1 MALTG
6 TQIDKPA
13 GVRPAGELAGR
24 RSLRSTKSDVMTV
37 LMGLSFVV
45 VVLPLAAVLWTVLS
59 KGAAQLSWDFI
70 TKPIPTVTRVA
81 GPGMGPALVGTV
93 LVTVTAALMAV
104 PLGILGAVYL
114 NEYSNGGRFAQLVRF
129 MATVMTGVPS
139 VVMGLFVYITYTLRF
154 KQNAFGGALAL
165 AFLMLP
171 IIIRSTEEMLRL
183 VPNNLRE
190 ASAALG
196 ARKSRTI
203 LTVVLPAA
211 LPGVVSGC
219 LLAVARAAG
228 ETAPILFVVGAAT
241 ETNRSLFSGVN
252 TALSAQIFANAQQP
266 FVGAQER
273 AWGAALLLLL
283 IAFAVTLLARLV
295 TARFALKR

>member
-1 MALTG
+1 MNVVDRDAIDLT
-6 TQIDKPA
+6 Q
-13 GVRPAGELAGR
+13 RSSR
-24 RSLRSTKSDVMTV
+24 RTRTDRLMTGVMTAC
-37 LMGLSFVV
+37 LVV
-45 VVLPLAAVLWTVLS
+45 VVVPLAAVMYTLL
-59 KGAAQLSWDFI
+59 KNGAARLSPDFF
-70 TKPIPTVTRVA
+70 TADIPTISRLE
-81 GPGMGPALVGTV
+81 GPGMGPAIIGT
-93 LVTVTAALMAV
+93 LLTTAVAAAMAL
-104 PLGILGAVYL
+104 PLGILGAIYL
-114 NEYSNGGRFAQLVRF
+114 NEYSAGGRLGRLIRF

-171 IIIRSTEEMLRL
+171 VVIRTTEEMLKL
-183 VPNNLRE
+183 VPDNLRE
-190 ASAALG
+190 ASSALG
-196 ARKSRTI
+196 ARRSRTV

-241 ETNRSLFSGVN
+241 AVNTNVFSGVN
-252 TALSAQIFANAQQP
+252 TALSAQIFANAQLP
-266 FVGAQER
+266 FVGAQQR
-273 AWGAALLLLL
+273 AWGAALTLVLLAFVITL
-283 IAFAVTLLARLV
+283 IARVV

>member
-1 MALTG
+1 MAAVTSARPAPALAAGDLAARRTARSIKSNLMTGLMAL
-6 TQIDKPA
+6 
-13 GVRPAGELAGR
+13 
-24 RSLRSTKSDVMTV
+24 SLLLVMV
-37 LMGLSFVV
+37 
-45 VVLPLAAVLWTVLS
+45 PLGAVLFTVIS
-59 KGAAQLSWDFI
+59 KGASVLSIDFF
-70 TKPIPTVTRVA
+70 TEDIPTVTRA
-81 GPGMGPALVGTV
+81 QGPGMGPAIVGTV
-93 LVTVTAALMAV
+93 LITAVAAIMAV
-104 PLGILGAVYL
+104 PVGILGAVYL
-114 NEYSNGGRFAQLVRF
+114 NEYSAGSRFGKLVRF
-129 MATVMTGVPS
+129 LATVMTGVPS
-139 VVMGLFVYITYTLRF
+139 VVMGLFVYVLYTLRY
-154 KQNAFGGALAL
+154 KQNGFGGSLAL

-171 IIIRSTEEMLRL
+171 IIIRSTEEMLKL

-196 ARKSRTI
+196 SRRSRTI

-241 ETNRSLFSGVN
+241 ESNRNLFSGVN

-266 FVGAQER
+266 FIGAQER
-273 AWGAALLLLL
+273 AWGAALTLLTLAFAITL
-283 IAFAVTLLARLV
+283 IARII

>member
-1 MALTG
+1 MLTAA
-6 TQIDKPA
+6 D
-13 GVRPAGELAGR
+13 LAPKRSR
-24 RSLRSTKSDVMTV
+24 RTFVNGLATTLMLLAVVAV
-37 LMGLSFVV
+37 LV
-45 VVLPLAAVLWTVLS
+45 PLGAVLWTVVS
-59 KGAAQLSWDFI
+59 KGASQISWDFF
-70 TKPIPTVTRVA
+70 TKDIPIVTRQK
-81 GPGMGPALVGTV
+81 GPGIGPAIVGTV
-93 LVTVTAALMAV
+93 LITSVAALMAV
-104 PLGILGAVYL
+104 PVGILAAVYL
-114 NEYSNGGRFAQLVRF
+114 NEYSAGGRLGRLIRF

-228 ETAPILFVVGAAT
+228 ETAPILFVVGA
-241 ETNRSLFSGVN
+241 TNTVNTSLFSGVN
-252 TALSAQIFANAQQP
+252 TALSAQIFTNAQQP
-266 FVGAQER
+266 FAGAQAR
-273 AWGAALLLLL
+273 AWGAALTLLTL
-283 IAFAVTLLARLV
+283 AFTVTLVARLV